1 MKCAAH
7 APGQPTIAAI
17 NVEMS
22 SDLALR
28 CISLRFSPRLV
39 SLNDLCVCMAIRS
52 KFTCR
57 HYTRLGS
64 IPIPIVDGS

>member
-1 MKCAAH
+1 
-7 APGQPTIAAI
+7 
-17 NVEMS
+17 VEMS